1 MATSGNKGRGRKL
14 PAAAAQSIP
23 AAPVHDAPPMTADEA
38 APAIEAAHDAAS
50 MAAAPLVTSAEI
62 VSAITTPATD
72 LSPNPDVDPA
82 PADTA
87 APATATA
94 TATADEDEDTIM
106 DATTIQ
112 NTAKDFGDKAAQQ
125 TQAMFA
131 DAQDRT
137 KGAVEKG
144 QKFLA
149 ELTEFNKGNIEALVE
164 SSKIAARG
172 FEAMSQDAMATA
184 KSTFEEASQAMQT
197 LATVKSPTEFMKLQA
212 DFARSAFDT
221 MVQQASR
228 RTEASLKLAGEVA
241 QPISN
246 RVALAAEKIKVAA

>member
-94 TATADEDEDTIM
+94 TADEDTIM

-144 QKFLA
+144 PKFLA

>member
-14 PAAAAQSIP
+14 PAAATQSIP
-23 AAPVHDAPPMTADEA
+23 AAPAHDAPPMTADEA

-94 TATADEDEDTIM
+94 DPVLAEKDTIM

>member
-94 TATADEDEDTIM
+94 DEDTIM

-112 NTAKDFGDKAAQQ
+112 NTAKDFGDKATQQ

-212 DFARSAFDT
+212 DFARSAFDA

>member
-94 TATADEDEDTIM
+94 TADEDTIM

>member
-94 TATADEDEDTIM
+94 TADEDTIM

-149 ELTEFNKGNIEALVE
+149 ELTEFNTGNIEALVE

>member
-62 VSAITTPATD
+62 VSAITTPATEQ
-72 LSPNPDVDPA
+72 SPNPDVDPA

-94 TATADEDEDTIM
+94 DEDTIM

>member
-94 TATADEDEDTIM
+94 DPVLAEKDTIM

>member
-94 TATADEDEDTIM
+94 DEDTIM

-221 MVQQASR
+221 MVQQVSR